1 MNKSNEGLLRARCAL
16 AIRTVGICV
25 VLAAATLGTGLAATS
40 PVSASDQ
47 PPQTQPTP
55 KPKAAQGIEP
65 TKAPPKVKPGPSAD
79 ELERW
84 RQAIVHT
91 KRPKKACFT
100 AKYPAT
106 AWAEVPC
113 VTPPNT
119 PFLPA
124 RGIRPQTVGNGL
136 DFSADP
142 ASGFISQADG
152 LFDKVTGVTSEYML
166 LNGKQSAGVFSLQL
180 NTQFFTTSACGQ
192 TAGCQGW
199 QQFIFSN
206 GGCGNPPQA
215 CAYIQSWLFN
225 FGTPCPAG
233 FTSAFGG
240 CMVNSSAVTL
250 TPVTID
256 ELASMK
262 LTGQAAGVPGS
273 DDTVTLTVGDTIY
286 SAPGDNH
293 IPDLGQHWQ
302 IAEFNIV
309 GNGDLSQ
316 AVFNTGS
323 TLVVRTV
330 VDSGTSNPP
339 TCDETGFTGETNN
352 LTLTGTTIPP
362 PENAPPVDRAA
373 RAVHVPLPGYYPG
386 SPLGPSL
393 VFTES
398 NAAGVVQAD
407 CADALTI
414 GDTHLSTF
422 SGLHYDF
429 QASGDF
435 VLLTAPEFSVHARQ
449 VSGAPTWPNASV
461 NKAIVTQMGTTRVE
475 VYVEPERLYID
486 GKPTNL
492 ADGQNLLLPT
502 GVQVVHDGSEYDI
515 TSTSG
520 NAVRATLYGAFID
533 ATIGLGE
540 TPAPQARGLLG
551 TPGASVQELVTA
563 DGAVLKEPV
572 SFSDLYNRYGESWR
586 VPVAKSLFTEVTKA
600 TAANPSKPLFAQD
613 LTPAQ
618 AAHALAAC
626 KAAGIVNQDL
636 LNDCT
641 LDTTVLHDDAAVKV
655 FTTEHEPIRVLRPVV
670 EAGSAAQ

>member
-1 MNKSNEGLLRARCAL
+1 MSKSSQGLLGAPCPF
-16 AIRTVGICV
+16 AIRTVSICV
-25 VLAAATLGTGLAATS
+25 LSVAATLGTALAATS
-40 PVSASDQ
+40 PLPAADE
-47 PPQTQPTP
+47 PAQTQPTP
-55 KPKAAQGIEP
+55 KPKSAQ
-65 TKAPPKVKPGPSAD
+65 PPKTPPARMNPGPTAD

-84 RQAIVHT
+84 RQAIIHT
-91 KRPKKACFT
+91 RRPQKACFT

-106 AWAEVPC
+106 TWTEVPC
-113 VTPPNT
+113 VTPPPT

-142 ASGFISQADG
+142 ASGLISQADG

-166 LNGKQSAGVFSLQL
+166 LNNKQSPGVFSLQL
-180 NTQFFTTSACGQ
+180 NTQTFPTSACGQ
-192 TAGCQGW
+192 NSNCTGW

-206 GGCGNPPQA
+206 GGCGNPPKA
-215 CAYIQSWLFN
+215 CAYIQSWLFGY
-225 FGTPCPAG
+225 GTPCPPSG
-233 FTSAFGG
+233 WISAFGA

-256 ELASMK
+256 QLASMK

-330 VDSGTSNPP
+330 VDSGTTSPP

-362 PENAPPVDRAA
+362 PENAPPVDLAA
-373 RAVHVPLPGYYPG
+373 RAVHVPLPGYPG

-398 NAAGVVQAD
+398 NVTGVVQAD

-435 VLLTAPEFSVHARQ
+435 VLLSAPDFSVHARQ
-449 VSGAPTWPNASV
+449 VSGAPTWPNTSV
-461 NKAIVTQMGTTRVE
+461 NKAIVTQMGATRVE
-475 VYVEPERLYID
+475 IYVEPERLYID
-486 GKPTNL
+486 GRQTNL
-492 ADGQNLLLPT
+492 ADGQTQLLPT
-502 GVQVVHDGSEYDI
+502 GVQVVHHGSEYDI
-515 TSTSG
+515 TSASG

-533 ATIGLGE
+533 ATIGLGK
-540 TPAPQARGLLG
+540 TPSPQARGLLG
-551 TPGASVQELVTA
+551 TPGASAQELVTA
-563 DGAVLKEPV
+563 DGAVLREPV
-572 SFSDLYNRYGESWR
+572 SFSDLYNKFGESWR
-586 VPVAKSLFTEVTKA
+586 VPAEKTLFTETTRA
-600 TAANPSKPLFAQD
+600 IAGNPSKPLFAQD

-626 KAAGIVNQDL
+626 KAAGIVNHDL

-655 FTTEHEPIRVLRPVV
+655 FTTVHEPIHVLRPVV
-670 EAGSAAQ
+670 KAAPVAH

>member
-1 MNKSNEGLLRARCAL
+1 MSKSSQGLLGAPCPF
-16 AIRTVGICV
+16 AIRTVSICV
-25 VLAAATLGTGLAATS
+25 LSVAATLGTALAATS
-40 PVSASDQ
+40 PLPAPDE
-47 PPQTQPTP
+47 PAQTQPTP
-55 KPKAAQGIEP
+55 KPKSAQ
-65 TKAPPKVKPGPSAD
+65 PPKTPPARMNPGPTAD

-84 RQAIVHT
+84 RQAIIHT
-91 KRPKKACFT
+91 RRPKKACFT

-142 ASGFISQADG
+142 ASGLISQADG

-166 LNGKQSAGVFSLQL
+166 LNNKQSPGVFSLQL
-180 NTQFFTTSACGQ
+180 NTQTFTTSACGQ
-192 TAGCQGW
+192 NSSCTGW

-206 GGCGNPPQA
+206 GGCGNPPKA

-225 FGTPCPAG
+225 FGTPCPAQW
-233 FTSAFGG
+233 TSAFGG
-240 CMVNSSAVTL
+240 CLVNSTAVTL
-250 TPVTID
+250 VPVTLD
-256 ELASMK
+256 QLASMK
-262 LTGQAAGVPGS
+262 LTGQAAGAGAS
-273 DDTVTLTVGDTIY
+273 DDTVTLTVGDTSY
-286 SAPGDNH
+286 SAPGDNL

-302 IAEFNIV
+302 TAEFNIF
-309 GNGDLSQ
+309 GNGDASE
-316 AVFNTGS
+316 AVFNSGS

-330 VDSGTSNPP
+330 VDSGTTSPP

-362 PENAPPVDRAA
+362 PENAPPVDLAA
-373 RAVHVPLPGYYPG
+373 RAVHVPLPGYPG

-398 NAAGVVQAD
+398 NVAGVVQAD

-461 NKAIVTQMGTTRVE
+461 NKAIVTQMGATRVE
-475 VYVEPERLYID
+475 IYVEPERLYID
-486 GKPTNL
+486 GRQTNL
-492 ADGQNLLLPT
+492 ADGQTQLLPT
-502 GVQVVHDGSEYDI
+502 GVQVVHHGSEYDI
-515 TSTSG
+515 TSASG

-533 ATIGLGE
+533 ATIGLGK
-540 TPAPQARGLLG
+540 TPSPQARGLLG
-551 TPGASVQELVTA
+551 TPGASAQELVTA
-563 DGAVLKEPV
+563 DGAVLREPV
-572 SFSDLYNRYGESWR
+572 SFSDLYTRYGESWR
-586 VPVAKSLFTEVTKA
+586 VPVAKTLFTEVTKA
-600 TAANPSKPLFAQD
+600 TAGNPTKPLFAQD

-626 KAAGIVNQDL
+626 KAAGIVNHDL

-655 FTTEHEPIRVLRPVV
+655 FTTVHEPIHVLRPVV
-670 EAGSAAQ
+670 KAAPAAH

>member
-1 MNKSNEGLLRARCAL
+1 MSKSSQELLR
-16 AIRTVGICV
+16 AIRTVSIFAV
-25 VLAAATLGTGLAATS
+25 FAAATLGSALAATS
-40 PVSASDQ
+40 PVSAMDE
-47 PPQTQPTP
+47 PPQAQPTP
-55 KPKAAQGIEP
+55 KPKSAQQNGAP
-65 TKAPPKVKPGPSAD
+65 KAPPARVNPGPSAD

-91 KRPKKACFT
+91 RRPSKACFT

-106 AWAEVPC
+106 AWTEVPC
-113 VTPPNT
+113 VQPPNT

-124 RGIRPQTVGNGL
+124 RGLRPQTVGNGL

-142 ASGFISQADG
+142 ASGLISQADG

-166 LNGKQSAGVFSLQL
+166 LNGKQSPNVFSLQL
-180 NTQFFTTSACGQ
+180 NTQTFTTSACGQ
-192 TAGCQGW
+192 NSSCTGW

-206 GGCGNPPQA
+206 GGCGNPPKA
-215 CAYIQSWLFN
+215 CAYIQSWLFG
-225 FGTPCPAG
+225 FGTPCPPSG
-233 FTSAFGG
+233 WISAFGA

-250 TPVTID
+250 VPVTLD
-256 ELASMK
+256 QLASTK
-262 LTGQAAGVPGS
+262 LTGQAAGAGGS
-273 DDTVTLTVGDTIY
+273 DDTVTLTVGATIY
-286 SAPGDNH
+286 SAPGDDH

-302 IAEFNIV
+302 TAEFNIF
-309 GNGDLSQ
+309 GNGDLSE
-316 AVFNTGS
+316 AVFNSGS

-330 VDSGTSNPP
+330 VDSGTTSPP

-352 LTLTGTTIPP
+352 LTLTGTTLLPLP
-362 PENAPPVDRAA
+362 NAPVNLLVDNNAT
-373 RAVHVPLPGYYPG
+373 HIPIGYYPG

-398 NAAGVVQAD
+398 NVTGVVQAD

-461 NKAIVTQMGTTRVE
+461 NKAIVTQMGATRVE
-475 VYVEPERLYID
+475 IYVEPERLYID
-486 GKPTNL
+486 GRLANL
-492 ADGQNLLLPT
+492 ADRQTQLLPT
-502 GVQVVHDGSEYDI
+502 GVQVVHHGSEYDI
-515 TSTSG
+515 TSASG

-533 ATIGLGE
+533 ATIGLGK
-540 TPAPQARGLLG
+540 TPSQARGLLG
-551 TPGASVQELVTA
+551 TPGASALELVTA

-572 SFSDLYNRYGESWR
+572 SFSDLYNKFGESWR
-586 VPVAKSLFTEVTKA
+586 VPVEKTLFTEVTKA
-600 TAANPSKPLFAQD
+600 IAANPSKPLFAQD

-618 AAHALAAC
+618 KAHALAAC

-655 FTTEHEPIRVLRPVV
+655 FTTVHEPIHVLRPVT
-670 EAGSAAQ
+670 EARPAAQ